1 MGGGAVIAAA
11 AAAHRRGLERVL
23 DGFRLGQATSFDR
36 AQSLSQV
43 GLGPN
48 NWIDE
53 LRENGVLKAGREPDS
68 WSLDESATVAR
79 RDGRFRQRA
88 ITRVL
93 LVLLVLL
100 SIGAILL
107 ALKVDGISR

>member
-36 AQSLSQV
+36 ARSLSQL

-48 NWIDE
+48 NCVNE

-68 WSLDESATVAR
+68 WYLDEGANVAR
-79 RDGRFRQRA
+79 RDARFRQRA
-88 ITRVL
+88 IKRMV

-107 ALKVDGISR
+107 ALKMDGISR